1 MESVKECPGTLLE
14 RVQNARSYARTNK
27 NTRNANV
34 LGVVIAD
41 ATRATKTPTDAA
53 VIKVVQGLIASN
65 RETMNLL
72 PAGSIEVEQLAVE
85 NTFLD
90 KFLPERLTGDELRA
104 IVEARLKEIDSPTI
118 RDMGKVIGYVNT
130 LGKLVDGAEVKSIVT
145 QFIGA

>member
-1 MESVKECPGTLLE
+1 MESVKEQTGTLLE

-41 ATRATKTPTDAA
+41 ATRAIKTPTDAA
-53 VIKVVQGLIASN
+53 VIKVIQGLVASN
-65 RETMNLL
+65 RETMALL

-85 NTFLD
+85 NVFLDTFL
-90 KFLPERLTGDELRA
+90 PARLTGDELRA

>member
-41 ATRATKTPTDAA
+41 ATRATKTPADAA
-53 VIKVVQGLIASN
+53 VIKVIQGLIASN

-90 KFLPERLTGDELRA
+90 KFLPVRLTGDELRA
-104 IVEARLKEIDSPTI
+104 IVEARLKEIDSPSI

>member
-1 MESVKECPGTLLE
+1 MESVKEQTGTLLE

-53 VIKVVQGLIASN
+53 VIKVIQGLVASN

-85 NTFLD
+85 NVFLDTFL
-90 KFLPERLTGDELRA
+90 PARLTGDELRA